1 MNKALWIAVFLL
13 ALIALLG
20 VFFSYYYWFK
30 LELGFHISKSPEVWG
45 QFGDFAGGLINPILS
60 FITVVILIITSLYQ
74 QKQYERLERR
84 EKNKIF
90 NDRFYGMI
98 SYQRDFAND
107 FKCKLPSGVD
117 ANVKELIIYVEG
129 VFFDTDD
136 HSYLNDDKFKDSIFP
151 LVRGFYILVKMINE
165 SRNEEIEKK
174 DADKYYEWL
183 VNLTDYSLMR
193 LVLLCV
199 YYYDGISSF
208 SYIKSNS
215 AFIAKL
221 SMIGWGDY
229 IDEVKKRKLHI
240 GN

>member
-13 ALIALLG
+13 AIIALLG

-30 LELGFHISKSPEVWG
+30 LELDFHISKSPEVWG
-45 QFGDFAGGLINPILS
+45 QFGDFAGGLINPILG

-90 NDRFYGMI
+90 DDRFYGMI

-117 ANVKELIIYVEG
+117 ANVKELTIYVEG

-165 SRNEEIEKK
+165 SHNEEIGKK

-208 SYIKSNS
+208 NYIKSNS

-229 IDEVKKRKLHI
+229 IDEVKNRKLHI